1 MSNTIAYLTSR
12 ADFRQVSSEIP
23 ITKQRNPDKFDPPD
37 VFEGAFVAGSV
48 MACPHFVISQSKG
61 NGNRFNRQSKTGG
74 IPDQLLAGARGRR
87 RTSECFLSS
96 DRVRFVLKYLPIVQ
110 AKRLQ
115 DLEDEMQAANAE
127 YMRAVSRA
135 S

>member
-23 ITKQRNPDKFDPPD
+23 ITKQRNPDKFDPTD
-37 VFEGAFVAGSV
+37 VFEGALVAGSV
-48 MACPHFVISQSKG
+48 IACPHFVISQSKG
-61 NGNRFNRQSKTGG
+61 NGDRFNRQSKAGR
-74 IPDQLLAGARGRR
+74 ISYQLLAGARGRR
-87 RTSECFLSS
+87 RTSECFFPLE
-96 DRVRFVLKYLPIVQ
+96 RVRFVLKYLLIVQ

-127 YMRAVSRA
+127 YIRAVNRA